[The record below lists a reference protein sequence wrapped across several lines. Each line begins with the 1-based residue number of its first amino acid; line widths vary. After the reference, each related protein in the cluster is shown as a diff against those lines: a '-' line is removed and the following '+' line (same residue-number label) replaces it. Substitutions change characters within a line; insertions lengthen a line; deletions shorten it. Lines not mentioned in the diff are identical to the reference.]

1 MPISCGNYVGFSI
14 TTYSLFSFLNL
25 MLITAVTFFCSAL
38 PQKKRTGDRKKRTG
52 DRSKQQ
58 QKYHLNADT
67 WEVTGATLTLTR
79 QKHLQGMDYFLLH
92 AFLEVQSL
100 GLVSCSRNQDLRQT
114 TQKGSIDSKVHEIKL
129 KVRIS
134 KC

>member
-1 MPISCGNYVGFSI
+1 MPISCGNYVGSSI

-38 PQKKRTGDRKKRTG
+38 PLCGKKRTE

-67 WEVTGATLTLTR
+67 WEVTGATLTLPWH
-79 QKHLQGMDYFLLH
+79 KHLQGMDYFLLH

-100 GLVSCSRNQDLRQT
+100 GLVSCSRNQDLRHT